1 MAILNQRDYRAAK
14 ARAANIEAT
23 SASRS
28 FSEAASGISSDV
40 AEARLTALRDEH
52 KKLLDD
58 IAAYE
63 RLWGREALSLEQ
75 MAAADLGL
83 LPIVGRIAKGWSQ
96 KQLAEALG
104 LKEQQIQRYESERY
118 ASISLSRFDRILSL
132 LGAKLDAS
140 FEPRKSDETS
150 DSSEPLSTIKLQVL
164 REIQRRGWLPLA
176 PADAM
181 RTRSSHFVP

>member
-1 MAILNQRDYRAAK
+1 MAILNQRDYRVAK
-14 ARAANIEAT
+14 ARAAYIEAT
-23 SASRS
+23 SGSRS

-40 AEARLTALRDEH
+40 AEARLAALRDEH
-52 KKLLDD
+52 QKLSDD

-63 RLWGREALSLEQ
+63 RLWGREVPSLEQ

-104 LKEQQIQRYESERY
+104 LKEQQIQRYESDRY

-132 LGAKLDAS
+132 LGAKLEAS
-140 FEPRKSDETS
+140 FEPRNSGTNIDNA
-150 DSSEPLSTIKLQVL
+150 EPLSQV
-164 REIQRRGWLPLA
+164 
-176 PADAM
+176 D
-181 RTRSSHFVP
+181 